1 VDAAGL
7 AGSIVHRNAF
17 AKSESGAAA
26 VEFALVL
33 PSLAM
38 LIVGTLYVGLVMYS
52 AAGLHSAVEAAAR
65 CYSVDSIQCGSPSA
79 TQTYGA
85 GRFYGVSTPTFTASL
100 AACGHLV
107 IATLSIDLSAGLA
120 HWSIPLSASSCFP

>member
-1 VDAAGL
+1 MR
-7 AGSIVHRNAF
+7 RNAF
-17 AKSESGAAA
+17 ARSESGAVA

-33 PSLAM
+33 PALAM

-65 CYSVDSIQCGSPSA
+65 CYSVSSTQCSTASA
-79 TQTYGA
+79 AQTYGE
-85 GRFYGVSTPTFTASL
+85 GRFYGISTPTFNASL

-107 IATLSIDLSAGLA
+107 TASLSIDFNAGLA
-120 HWSIPLSASSCFP
+120 HWTIPLSASSCFP

>member
-1 VDAAGL
+1 VDAVGL
-7 AGSIVHRNAF
+7 TENVMGRKTF

-65 CYSVDSIQCGSPSA
+65 CYSVDSIQCGSASA
-79 TQTYGA
+79 AQTYGA
-85 GRFYGVSTPTFTASL
+85 GRFYGINTPTFNASL

-107 IATLSIDLSAGLA
+107 TASLSIDLNAGLA
-120 HWSIPLSASSCFP
+120 HWTIPLSASSCFP

>member
-1 VDAAGL
+1 
-7 AGSIVHRNAF
+7 
-17 AKSESGAAA
+17 
-26 VEFALVL
+26 
-33 PSLAM
+33 M

-65 CYSVDSIQCGSPSA
+65 CYSVDSIQCGTPSA

-85 GRFYGVSTPTFTASL
+85 GRFYEINTPTFSASL

-107 IATLSIDLSAGLA
+107 TASLSIDLNTGLE
-120 HWSIPLSASSCFP
+120 HWIIPLRASSCFP